1 MNQAVL
7 ESKKNVVTEISDKF
21 KKSSSTVVA
30 EYRGLSVA

>member
-30 EYRGLSVA
+30 EYRG